1 MGDLLKNKA
10 RLVKLLVDD
19 FKNMFPEASRNEV
32 ILLNL
37 KLSLM
42 PIESLGLL
50 VSQLKDVQS
59 E

>member
-50 VSQLKDVQS
+50 VSQLKDVQG

>member
-50 VSQLKDVQS
+50 VSQLKDV
-59 E
+59 

>member
-1 MGDLLKNKA
+1 MDDLLKNKA

-19 FKNMFPEASRNEV
+19 FKNMFPEASRDEC

-42 PIESLGLL
+42 PIESLELL
-50 VSQLKDVQS
+50 VSQLKEEV